1 MPEPRRLRILLADD
15 HVTVRH
21 GLKLLVE
28 GQDDMEVAE
37 ASDGAAA
44 VRLAMECRPDIIV
57 MDVSM
62 PGMNGLVAT
71 QTLRKML
78 PSAAIVTLTRH
89 ADDAYLQELLR
100 AGASAYVLK
109 QSPPTELLQA
119 IRATGAGGQY
129 VDSSLTARVTAGFLG
144 REGRTGGRGTTA
156 ITEREAEVLRLI
168 ASGYSNKEIAQQLD
182 LSVKTVEAHKA
193 NAMRK
198 LDLNSRID
206 IVDTP
211 SCRVGSTTHREI
223 PLPPRIGLPDCA
235 GRGRGL
241 QSPHRAVQPEQR
253 RLSMEP
259 SSKSAEATRAATVRD
274 DRGPKRPEGAQVD
287 SRAARWP
294 GPGRRGACGSSSST
308 GSTCSSWGRTTSC
321 SRWSTRCRP
330 AFISRSE
337 PGHPANA
344 GCFHAE
350 RTGTMVLNDVGALGL
365 QDRIQLLE
373 WLGTASGRTQVV
385 STTLAAAAASP
396 VRQVHRHAVLPAEHG
411 LRGRDLVAP
420 AAASSAL
427 RRGAGVPDSRRLRTA

>member
-1 MPEPRRLRILLADD
+1 MPEPKRLRILLADD

-28 GQDDMEVAE
+28 SQDDMEVVAE

-44 VRLAMECRPDIIV
+44 VQLAMECRPDVVV

-71 QTLRKML
+71 QTLRRML

-109 QSPPTELLQA
+109 QSAPAELLQA

-144 REGRTGGRGTTA
+144 REGRMGSRGTTA

-206 IVDTP
+206 IV
-211 SCRVGSTTHREI
+211 RYAI
-223 PLPPRIGLPDCA
+223 
-235 GRGRGL
+235 L
-241 QSPHRAVQPEQR
+241 QGWLH
-253 RLSMEP
+253 
-259 SSKSAEATRAATVRD
+259 
-274 DRGPKRPEGAQVD
+274 
-287 SRAARWP
+287 
-294 GPGRRGACGSSSST
+294 
-308 GSTCSSWGRTTSC
+308 
-321 SRWSTRCRP
+321 
-330 AFISRSE
+330 
-337 PGHPANA
+337 NA
-344 GCFHAE
+344 
-350 RTGTMVLNDVGALGL
+350 
-365 QDRIQLLE
+365 
-373 WLGTASGRTQVV
+373 
-385 STTLAAAAASP
+385 
-396 VRQVHRHAVLPAEHG
+396 
-411 LRGRDLVAP
+411 
-420 AAASSAL
+420 
-427 RRGAGVPDSRRLRTA
+427 